1 MNKGWPSRDVCG
13 HCDEIGFQV
22 SYIDDQGFLWIQP
35 IGGWDAQIATGQRVQ
50 ILTKKGVVRGVIGKL
65 AIHLQTPN
73 SVRKPLK

>member
-1 MNKGWPSRDVCG
+1 MDGYAWEFTCDCEQGWPRVMFAG

-50 ILTKKGVVRGVIGKL
+50 ILTKKRVVEAL
-65 AIHLQTPN
+65 
-73 SVRKPLK
+73 